1 MKYMGSKRWQLQNG
15 LGREL
20 RKVVRPG
27 DSFVDLFA
35 GSGSVSWFAATQL
48 DTSVTAVDLQNYAA
62 ALSGSVIERVRG
74 LDADRLVTSWIEPA
88 RSIERSMERVIEEE
102 RGLRDRPLSR
112 LAVEK
117 IRSIAAEQPWPFVY
131 AYGGH
136 YFSLEQSSQLQRLRD
151 TLPTRK
157 PDARVCLAAL
167 ISAASRCSASPGHT
181 AQPFQPTEKA
191 LPHIQS
197 IWNRDLLDEA
207 ELALRGI
214 ASQHATRKGQAFVDD
229 ANSYA
234 RSLNG
239 GEVVFVDPPYSAV
252 QYSRFYHV
260 LEGIAVGGF
269 SSVSG
274 AGRSPALTDRHRS
287 DFSTVSGARTA
298 FVDLLSTLGSKGCR
312 VIVTF
317 PQSRASNGVSGEEV
331 AELAREWFDVD
342 TSVSA
347 ASFSTLGGNGEDRS
361 ARHRTNEMII
371 TMFPKET
378 HR

>member
-15 LGREL
+15 LGRQL

-27 DSFVDLFA
+27 DSFVDLFS
-35 GSGSVSWFAATQL
+35 GSGSVSWFVATQL
-48 DTSVTAVDLQNYAA
+48 DASVTAVDLQHYAA
-62 ALSGSVIERVRG
+62 ALSGSVIERTRRV
-74 LDADRLVTSWIEPA
+74 DADRLVKSWIEPA
-88 RSIERSMERVIEEE
+88 RLVETSMQDAIDQERE
-102 RGLRDRPLSR
+102 SR
-112 LAVEK
+112 TGSLNKSAVER
-117 IRSIAAEQPWPFVY
+117 IRSIAAGQSQPFVR

-136 YFSLEQSSQLQRLRD
+136 YFSLEQSLQIQRLRD
-151 TLPTRK
+151 ALPIRK

-181 AQPFQPTEKA
+181 AQPFQPTENA

-197 IWNRDLLDEA
+197 IWNRDLLDEV
-207 ELALRGI
+207 ESALRAI
-214 ASQHATRKGQAFVDD
+214 ASQHATRAGRALVGD

-234 RSLNG
+234 ESLKG
-239 GEVVFVDPPYSAV
+239 GEVVFVDPPYSAA

-269 SSVSG
+269 SAVSG
-274 AGRSPALTDRHRS
+274 AGRSPALTDRRRS
-287 DFSTVSGARTA
+287 EFSTVSGARTA
-298 FVDLLSTLGSKGCR
+298 FAELLSTLGRTGVR

-342 TSVSA
+342 TLVSS
-347 ASFSTLGGNGEDRS
+347 ASFSTLGGNGEGRS
-361 ARHRTNEMII
+361 ARRRTNEMII
-371 TMFPKET
+371 TMFPK
-378 HR
+378 

>member
-15 LGREL
+15 LGRQL
-20 RKVVRPG
+20 RKVVCPG

-35 GSGSVSWFAATQL
+35 GSGSVSWFVATQL
-48 DTSVTAVDLQNYAA
+48 DASVTAVDLQNYAA
-62 ALSGSVIERVRG
+62 ALSGSVIERTRRV
-74 LDADRLVTSWIEPA
+74 DADRLIKSWIEPVRLVETLMQA
-88 RSIERSMERVIEEE
+88 AIEQERES
-102 RGLRDRPLSR
+102 RTGSLSR
-112 LAVEK
+112 SAVERA
-117 IRSIAAEQPWPFVY
+117 RSIAAGQSQPLVR

-136 YFSLEQSSQLQRLRD
+136 YFSLEQSSQIQRLRD

-197 IWNRDLLDEA
+197 IWNRDLLDEV
-207 ELALRGI
+207 ESALRSI
-214 ASQHATRKGQAFVDD
+214 ACQQATRRGRALVGD

-234 RSLNG
+234 EMLKG
-239 GEVVFVDPPYSAV
+239 GEVVFVDPPYSAA

-269 SSVSG
+269 SAVSG
-274 AGRSPALTDRHRS
+274 AGRSPALTDRCRS
-287 DFSTVSGARTA
+287 EFSTVSGARTA
-298 FVDLLSTLGSKGCR
+298 FADLLSTLGRKRAR

-317 PQSRASNGVSGEEV
+317 PQSRASNGVSGKEV

-342 TSVSA
+342 TLVSS
-347 ASFSTLGGNGEDRS
+347 ASFSTLGGNGEGRS

-371 TMFPKET
+371 TMFPK
-378 HR
+378 

>member
-15 LGREL
+15 LGRQL

-35 GSGSVSWFAATQL
+35 GSGSVSWFVATQL
-48 DTSVTAVDLQNYAA
+48 DASVTAVDLQNYAA
-62 ALSGSVIERVRG
+62 ALSGSVIERTRR
-74 LDADRLVTSWIEPA
+74 LDADRLIKSWIEPVRLVETSLQRA
-88 RSIERSMERVIEEE
+88 IEQERES
-102 RGLRDRPLSR
+102 RTGSLSR
-112 LAVEK
+112 SAVET
-117 IRSIAAEQPWPFVY
+117 IRSVAAEQSQPFVR

-136 YFSLEQSSQLQRLRD
+136 YFSLEQSSQIQRLRD

-197 IWNRDLLDEA
+197 IWNRDLLDEV

-214 ASQHATRKGQAFVDD
+214 ARQHATRSGRALVGD

-234 RSLNG
+234 ETLSG
-239 GEVVFVDPPYSAV
+239 GEVVFVDPPYSAA

-269 SSVSG
+269 HSVSG
-274 AGRSPALTDRHRS
+274 AGRSPALTERPRS

-298 FVDLLSTLGSKGCR
+298 FADLLLTLGSKRCR
-312 VIVTF
+312 VVVTF
-317 PQSRASNGVSGEEV
+317 PQLRASNGVSGEEV

-342 TSVSA
+342 TLVSS
-347 ASFSTLGGNGEDRS
+347 ASFSTLGGNGAGRS

-371 TMFPKET
+371 TMFPK
-378 HR
+378 

>member
-15 LGREL
+15 LGRQL

-35 GSGSVSWFAATQL
+35 GSGSVSWFVATQL
-48 DTSVTAVDLQNYAA
+48 DASVTAVDLQNYAA
-62 ALSGSVIERVRG
+62 ALSGSVIERTRR
-74 LDADRLVTSWIEPA
+74 LDADRLIKSWIEPVGLA
-88 RSIERSMERVIEEE
+88 ETSMQSAIEQERES
-102 RGLRDRPLSR
+102 RAGSLSR
-112 LAVEK
+112 SAVET
-117 IRSIAAEQPWPFVY
+117 IRSIAAEQSQLFVR

-136 YFSLEQSSQLQRLRD
+136 YFSLEQSSQIQQLRD

-157 PDARVCLAAL
+157 PDSRVCLAAL
-167 ISAASRCSASPGHT
+167 VSAASRCSASPGHT

-197 IWNRDLLDEA
+197 IWNRDLLDEV

-214 ASQHATRKGQAFVDD
+214 SCQHATRSGQALVGD

-234 RSLNG
+234 ETLNG
-239 GEVVFVDPPYSAV
+239 GEVVFVDPPYSAA

-269 SSVSG
+269 RSVSG
-274 AGRSPALTDRHRS
+274 AGRSPALTDRRRS
-287 DFSTVSGARTA
+287 DFSTVSGARIA
-298 FVDLLSTLGSKGCR
+298 FAELLSILGSKRCR
-312 VIVTF
+312 VVVTF

-331 AELAREWFDVD
+331 AELARKWFDVD
-342 TSVSA
+342 TSVSS
-347 ASFSTLGGNGEDRS
+347 ASFSTLGGNGEGRS
-361 ARHRTNEMII
+361 ARHRANEMII
-371 TMFPKET
+371 TMFPK
-378 HR
+378 